1 MEKRHQHFFIEE
13 VSCRRTTEPDTPINA
28 KLLKFTDGS
37 STVVVG
43 LTKREYFAA
52 MAMQAIVTR
61 TTDSEFDSDAIA
73 EQAIDHAEALID
85 ALNNYHK

>member
-1 MEKRHQHFFIEE
+1 MEKRHEHFFIEE
-13 VSCRRTTEPDTPINA
+13 VSGRRTTDPHAPINA

-37 STVVVG
+37 SAVVVG

-61 TTDSEFDSDAIA
+61 TIDGEFDSDTIA
-73 EQAIDHAEALID
+73 EQSIDHAEALID